1 MLIFR
6 LWNYIRGYVIIIVE
20 GYFLE
25 KFVNICTRRQILL
38 LDIKRQKNSKMTLKV
53 SIKGFKM
60 LKPIARKTG
69 CRVRICKKC
78 GLPFLINR
86 YRGRKTFLLGAV
98 LFIVLF
104 YIMTSFV
111 WTIEVTGN
119 EKIESQ
125 CILERLTSMGVRPGV
140 LKYRVEP
147 EKLAD
152 RIIMDVDG
160 LSYVNVVVKGT
171 KLKVEVAEGVDV
183 PPMVPLSEPC
193 DIVAKKDGVIKSIV
207 VKAGEVA
214 VKEGETVKKG
224 QLLVS
229 GSVPI
234 KNMEDSSRQV
244 HAIGSITARTWYES
258 TQPVELR
265 VVEKIRTGQKKE
277 NISLVLFSKKIDLFS
292 KKVDYGDYDRIQTEK
307 FLSIGE
313 NLVLPFG
320 AVVETYYEYDVT
332 EAEVSLEEA
341 KEKAAGIAYREVL
354 EDIPEGTQI
363 IDRRIEFIE
372 SENGDIIADVII
384 ECLEDIGVKKEIEC
398 GV

>member
-1 MLIFR
+1 MLLFR
-6 LWNYIRGYVIIIVE
+6 LWNYIRGYVIIVVE

-53 SIKGFKM
+53 SIKGFRM
-60 LKPIARKTG
+60 LKPIAKKTG
-69 CRVRICKKC
+69 CRVKILKKH

-86 YRGRKTFLLGAV
+86 YKSRKTFLLGAA

-119 EKIESQ
+119 KKIESQ
-125 CILERLTSMGVRPGV
+125 IIIERLTFMGVRPGV
-140 LKYRVEP
+140 LKYSVNP
-147 EKLAD
+147 EKISD

-160 LSYVNVVVKGT
+160 LSYVNVMVRGT
-171 KLKVEVAEGVDV
+171 KIKVEVAEGVDV

-193 DIVAKKDGVIKSIV
+193 DIVAKKDGVIKSII
-207 VKAGEVA
+207 VKAGQVA
-214 VKEGETVKKG
+214 VEEGDTVKKG

-229 GSVPI
+229 GNIPI
-234 KNMEDSSRQV
+234 KNMEDSPRKV
-244 HAIGSITARTWYES
+244 HAIGRVMARTWYET

-265 VVEKIRTGQKKE
+265 VVEKIRTGQKKD

-292 KKVDYGDYDRIQTEK
+292 EKVDYSDYDRVETEK

-320 AVVETYYEYDVT
+320 AVIETYYENDIT

-341 KEKAAGIAYREVL
+341 KENAASVAYRKAL
-354 EDIPEGTQI
+354 EDVPEGAQI
-363 IDRRIEFIE
+363 IDRRIEFVE
-372 SENGDIIADVII
+372 GENGDIIADVII
-384 ECLEDIGVKKEIEC
+384 ECLEDIGVKKEIER
-398 GV
+398 